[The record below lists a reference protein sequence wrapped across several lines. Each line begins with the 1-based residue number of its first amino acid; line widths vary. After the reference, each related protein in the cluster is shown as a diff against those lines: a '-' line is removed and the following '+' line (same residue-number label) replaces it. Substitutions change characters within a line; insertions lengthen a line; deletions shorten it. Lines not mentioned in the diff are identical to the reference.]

1 MRGGSGRRTSAMEAG
16 RMMLGERAASSFA
29 KVAAPTLPLSLC
41 PVGAVVGGRRARVG
55 CVSF

>member
-1 MRGGSGRRTSAMEAG
+1 MT
-16 RMMLGERAASSFA
+16 LGERAASSFA

-41 PVGAVVGGRRARVG
+41 SVGAVVGGRRTRGV